1 MKTVSNNAYFHI
13 GKKATTGTGYGKFT
27 CMYRVMDLLTNE
39 QENSSNASNACMPA
53 EQRRIRW
60 DTKNVNLAQH
70 TARLSSFMHIS
81 LLLSRIQFLC
91 EDIAVAQ
98 KNT

>member
-1 MKTVSNNAYFHI
+1 MWAYLKTVSNNAYFHI

-27 CMYRVMDLLTNE
+27 SMYRVMDLLTNE
-39 QENSSNASNACMPA
+39 LKNSSNASNACMHA
-53 EQRRIRW
+53 CMQMQRRIRW

-81 LLLSRIQFLC
+81 SLLSRI
-91 EDIAVAQ
+91 
-98 KNT
+98 